1 MSSLLKL
8 LKIIETNH
16 VVETYRYFPD
26 VAVSGGC
33 FIEKEDLDYLLTEG
47 YLEEAK
53 ADSFGKSL
61 ELSSRARQVL
71 GQSTPIYYS

>member
-26 VAVSGGC
+26 VALSGGC
-33 FIEKEDLDYLLTEG
+33 FIEKEDFDYLLTEG
-47 YLEEAK
+47 YLQEMRE
-53 ADSFGKSL
+53 DSFGKSL
-61 ELSSRARQVL
+61 ELSSRALEVL
-71 GQSTPIYYS
+71 GASTPIYYS

>member
-33 FIEKEDLDYLLTEG
+33 FIEKEDLDFLLNEG
-47 YLEEAK
+47 YLKETE

-71 GQSTPIYYS
+71 GQSAPIYYS

>member
-33 FIEKEDLDYLLTEG
+33 FIEKEDLDFLLNEG
-47 YLEEAK
+47 YLKETEV
-53 ADSFGKSL
+53 DSFGKSL

-71 GQSTPIYYS
+71 GQSAPIYYS